1 MNLRPAQWLRSW
13 PRFAI
18 LNTDNKG
25 PQSPWGGGGGGN
37 DGNGNGGGGGNDGGG
52 PRNPWQMPPGGKR
65 GKPGPSA
72 LDEFLKRA
80 RTGGPGGGGFGS
92 GGLPGGTPP
101 RSIWA
106 LGIGLLLLGWLVFT
120 SFHSISPQERAVVTF
135 FGRYSDTLQPGFRL
149 TLPAPFNRVTK
160 IDVQNIRT
168 ENFPENGGE
177 NLTLTGDQ
185 NLVDLN
191 YSVRWDIR
199 NPQDFIFQIK
209 EPTQTV
215 RAAAESAMREVM
227 ATVMLDQAIGAGRS
241 TIEARVRQRMQEIL
255 DDYESGIRVQGVAIS
270 KAGPPPAVNN
280 AFKDVTAAQQDAAAA
295 RNQSLAYA
303 QQIVAR
309 AQGEAGQFD
318 RIYEQYKASPA
329 VTRRRMYY
337 ETMEAV
343 LAKSNKT
350 VIEAPG
356 VTPYLPLPE
365 LKNRQQP
372 EPEASAGAGR

>member
-1 MNLRPAQWLRSW
+1 MNLRSAQWLRSW

-25 PQSPWGGGGGGN
+25 PQSPWGSGGGGN
-37 DGNGNGGGGGNDGGG
+37 NNGNGGGDG

-65 GKPGPSA
+65 GRPGPSA

-80 RTGGPGGGGFGS
+80 RTGGPGGGGFG
-92 GGLPGGTPP
+92 GGLPGGAAP
-101 RSIWA
+101 RSLWL
-106 LGIGLLLLGWLVFT
+106 LGVGLLLLGWIVFT

-135 FGRYSDTLQPGFRL
+135 FGRYSGTLDPGLRT

-191 YSVRWDIR
+191 YSVRWNIT
-199 NPQDFIFQIK
+199 NPQDFVFQIK

-227 ATVMLDQAIGAGRS
+227 ATVTLDQAIGAGRS
-241 TIEARVRQRMQEIL
+241 MIEGRVRTRMQEIL
-255 DDYESGIRVQGVAIS
+255 NDYESGIAVQGVAIS
-270 KAGPPPAVNN
+270 KAGPPPQVNN

-303 QQIVAR
+303 QQVLAR
-309 AQGEAGQFD
+309 AQGEAAQFD
-318 RIYEQYKASPA
+318 RIYEQYKAAPA

-350 VIEAPG
+350 IIEAPG

-365 LKNRQQP
+365 LKNRQP
-372 EPEASAGAGR
+372 EPEATSGASR

>member
-1 MNLRPAQWLRSW
+1 MIFRPAHW

-18 LNTDNKG
+18 FNTDNKG
-25 PQSPWGGGGGGN
+25 PQSPWGGGRGSGGDNNGGG
-37 DGNGNGGGGGNDGGG
+37 GNGGGGDDGG
-52 PRNPWQMPPGGKR
+52 PRNPWAMPPGGKR
-65 GKPGPSA
+65 GRPGPSA

-80 RTGGPGGGGFGS
+80 RPGGPGGGGGFG

-101 RSIWA
+101 RSLWM
-106 LGIGLLLLGWLVFT
+106 LGVGLLVLGWLVFT

-135 FGRYSDTLQPGFRL
+135 FGRYSDTLQPGIRL

-168 ENFPENGGE
+168 ENFPQNATE
-177 NLTLTGDQ
+177 NLTLTQDQ
-185 NLVDLN
+185 NLVDLA
-191 YSVRWDIR
+191 YSVRWDIK

-227 ATVMLDQAIGAGRS
+227 ATVTLDQAIGAGRGM
-241 TIEARVRQRMQEIL
+241 IEGRVRQRMQEIL
-255 DDYESGIRVQGVAIS
+255 DEYESGIRVQGVAIS
-270 KAGPPPAVNN
+270 KAGPPNAVNN
-280 AFKDVTAAQQDAAAA
+280 AFKDVTAAQQDSVAA

-303 QQIVAR
+303 QQILAR

-318 RIYEQYKASPA
+318 RLYEQYKASPV
-329 VTRRRMYY
+329 VTRRRIYY

-343 LAKSNKT
+343 LAKSNKS

-365 LKNRQQP
+365 LRKRPAEAQP
-372 EPEASAGAGR
+372 AQGAGQ

>member
-1 MNLRPAQWLRSW
+1 MNLRSAQWLRSW

-25 PQSPWGGGGGGN
+25 PQGPWGGGGGNN
-37 DGNGNGGGGGNDGGG
+37 DGNGGGDG
-52 PRNPWQMPPGGKR
+52 PRNPWSLPPGGKR
-65 GKPGPSA
+65 TRPGPSA

-80 RTGGPGGGGFGS
+80 RVGGPGGGGGGF
-92 GGLPGGTPP
+92 GGLPGGAAP
-101 RSIWA
+101 RSLWA
-106 LGIGLLLLGWLVFT
+106 LGIGLLVLGWLIFT

-135 FGRYSDTLQPGFRL
+135 FGRYSDTLQPGIRM

-160 IDVQNIRT
+160 VDVQNIRT
-168 ENFPENGGE
+168 ENFPENSGE

-191 YSVRWDIR
+191 YSVRWDIK

-209 EPTQTV
+209 DPTQTV
-215 RAAAESAMREVM
+215 RAASESAMREVM
-227 ATVMLDQAIGAGRS
+227 ATVELDQAIGAGRGM
-241 TIEARVRQRMQEIL
+241 IEGRVRQRLQEVL
-255 DDYESGIRVQGVAIS
+255 DEYDSGIRIQGVAIS
-270 KAGPPPAVNN
+270 KAGPPSSVNN
-280 AFKDVTAAQQDAAAA
+280 AFKDVTAAQQDAVAA

-303 QQIVAR
+303 QQIIAR

-318 RIYEQYKASPA
+318 RIYEQYKASPV

-365 LKNRQQP
+365 LKKRQAEP
-372 EPEASAGAGR
+372 EPEASAGAAR

>member
-1 MNLRPAQWLRSW
+1 MNLRPAQWLRFW

-25 PQSPWGGGGGGN
+25 PQSPWGGNAGGGGN
-37 DGNGNGGGGGNDGGG
+37 NNGGDDG

-65 GKPGPSA
+65 GRPGPSA

-80 RTGGPGGGGFGS
+80 RTGGPGGGGGGFG
-92 GGLPGGTPP
+92 GGLPGGAAP
-101 RSIWA
+101 RSLWA
-106 LGIGLLLLGWLVFT
+106 LGVGLLVLGWLVFT

-135 FGRYSDTLQPGFRL
+135 FGRYSDTLQPGIRL
-149 TLPAPFNRVTK
+149 SLPAPFNRVTK
-160 IDVQNIRT
+160 VDVQNIRT

-191 YSVRWDIR
+191 YSVRWDIK

-209 EPTQTV
+209 DPTQTV

-227 ATVMLDQAIGAGRS
+227 ATVELDQAIGAGRGM
-241 TIEARVRQRMQEIL
+241 IEGRVRQRMQEVL
-255 DDYESGIRVQGVAIS
+255 DEYESGIRVQGVAIS
-270 KAGPPPAVNN
+270 KAGPPAAVNN
-280 AFKDVTAAQQDAAAA
+280 AFKDVTAAQQDAVAA

-318 RIYEQYKASPA
+318 RIYEQYKAAPA
-329 VTRRRMYY
+329 VTRRRIYY

-365 LKNRQQP
+365 LKNRQP
-372 EPEASAGAGR
+372 EPEANAGAAR